1 MFEIVMNS
9 PPSKVKALFRDT
21 AFNAGFWTGIGIFV
35 FLNYLSYIKS
45 YTEATKLRMFSAGG
59 YFVGF
64 PLDAYHSYWG
74 YPSGEDLLLLGFT
87 ADILIA
93 IISSFVMG
101 LIVRSIWSRL
111 AAGRMR

>member
-9 PPSKVKALFRDT
+9 PPNKFKALFRDT
-21 AFNAGFWTGIGIFV
+21 AFNVGFLLGIGIFV

-45 YTEATKLRMFSAGG
+45 YTEANKLRMFSAGG

-64 PLDAYHSYWG
+64 PFDAYHSYWG
-74 YPSGEDLLLLGFT
+74 YPNGDDILLLGFT

-93 IISSFVMG
+93 IISSFVIG
-101 LIVRSIWSRL
+101 LIVRSIWFRV
-111 AAGRMR
+111 AAGRMS